1 MFRSPSPNASFF
13 ALVVLVSVAFIWLV
27 LPWYGSVL
35 WAVILALLFRP
46 LQVWLERRFGG
57 RRSLAAFVS
66 VLACICIV
74 VIPGV
79 LILAALAREASA
91 LTASIS
97 SREFDPA
104 ALLDQVRAALPAGA
118 RHVLSSLNLGDFGDM
133 QSGIT
138 SFLENVSQTI
148 ATRAFTITQGT
159 AQLFVSFGVM
169 LYLLFFLFRDGPAL
183 AATIRRA
190 SPLSDHHTGKL
201 IEEFEAVMRATVKGN
216 IIIAVIQG
224 TIGGLAFA
232 ALGIRAALL
241 WGVLMALLS
250 LVPAVGASLV
260 WLPVS
265 LYLLISGEVLRGVAL
280 MLVGMLV
287 ISLIDNFLRP
297 PLVGKSTRLPDYLVL
312 LSTVGG
318 LTLVGVN
325 GFVIGPLIAAL
336 FVAVWSL
343 YMQDRSS
350 DGGLTPP
357 PSSGP

>member
-91 LTASIS
+91 LTTSIS

-118 RHVLSSLNLGDFGDM
+118 RRVLASLSLGDFGDM
-133 QSGIT
+133 RSGIT

-148 ATRAFTITQGT
+148 ATRVFTITQGT
-159 AQLFVSFGVM
+159 AQLVVSFGVM
-169 LYLLFFLFRDGPAL
+169 LYLLFFLFRDGPVL

-216 IIIAVIQG
+216 IIIALIQG
-224 TIGGLAFA
+224 AIGGLAFA

-297 PLVGKSTRLPDYLVL
+297 TLVGKSTRLPDYLVL